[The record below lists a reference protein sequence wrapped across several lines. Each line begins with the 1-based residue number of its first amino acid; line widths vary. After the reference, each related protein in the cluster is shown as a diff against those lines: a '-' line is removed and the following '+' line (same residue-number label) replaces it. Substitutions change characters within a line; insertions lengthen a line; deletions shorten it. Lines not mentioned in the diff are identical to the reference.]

1 MTTLD
6 SVFEHIDLF
15 RDLTEIEDFI
25 AHELHRQSI
34 NAVIV
39 NPMTEQEH
47 MIDTDEF
54 TTTTELRLMLYRDS
68 RCPEWL
74 KREIIWAELKRPI

>member
-6 SVFEHIDLF
+6 HLWEHIDLYTS
-15 RDLTEIEDFI
+15 LEEIEDHI
-25 AHELHRQSI
+25 AAELHRRSI

-39 NPMTEQEH
+39 NPRSRDEQ
-47 MIDTDEF
+47 MIPTDEF
-54 TTTTELRLMLYRDS
+54 ITTRELRLMLYRDA

-74 KREIIWAELKRPI
+74 RREIIWAELKRPN